1 MHNKFAPHVLTKREK
16 NNIIINL
23 NLKHYEKNLLS
34 IFNDV
39 AWHGRN
45 DG

>member
-16 NNIIINL
+16 KQYNNNL
-23 NLKHYEKNLLS
+23 KFKHYEKNLLS
-34 IFNDV
+34 ISNDV